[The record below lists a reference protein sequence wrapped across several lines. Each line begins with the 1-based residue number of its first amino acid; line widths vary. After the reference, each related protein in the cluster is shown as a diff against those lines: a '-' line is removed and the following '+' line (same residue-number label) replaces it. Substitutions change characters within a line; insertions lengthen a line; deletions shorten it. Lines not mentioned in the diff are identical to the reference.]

1 MPDSSQIEKSGCE
14 KRKAHNNIEKKR
26 KDKLKIAI
34 DDLRKFLPA
43 SITKNIRMSH
53 HEVLLKAMEYM
64 KELEKENKKLV
75 STSDAAKG
83 EIIGNLKDKL
93 NESYKEIQNLKTIIE
108 KNCMVTHSAELIQS
122 WKSKGKANKSCQAT
136 PGDSPATSGSS
147 SPMSHLLL
155 KNKKQKKGLTIAQR
169 LNNASD
175 PSCSVDQISSLTG
188 SKSTSTKSIENV
200 EGYLNSEVCISVEAL
215 QNSMAPRFTGKDSNP
230 IYVCYNNRFALAT
243 DNVQI
248 ASLNIIPTQQIDVPN
263 LLMNNSL
270 TLMSNQ
276 GLPSSAISLVSCL
289 PAGISYLPTS
299 NGNSEVLLAKNVVQ
313 NKHEESDRNDSVSTH
328 AAKKQGVWKNPATF
342 RRRVRV
348 LHCCNWYWKNLRRRK
363 MLKTSQKSHAST
375 VNGEDSITENEKS
388 SNISSEIL
396 GSADIVPKEG
406 NDDKNNNHSAIPKI
420 SDSSASNT
428 SKTSK
433 PIWIVA
439 KNMTDSENIASTSKE
454 CNVGS
459 CNLPP
464 RCLAELNSKSQST
477 SETLQRFEAASYSYS
492 YSHNSHLKSDYH
504 EISSLLVNPI
514 SAFPDL
520 YDRNTI
526 TKAVDQSFMEDS
538 AFYGT
543 GVSYLNED
551 LQFDIEDDM
560 FPQPSNSPFTNQIP
574 FEKLKYKDGRKDSLS
589 FSFHNEVFSNTFA
602 LTDSFTTQNNFN
614 SVDKVSCTN
623 ATYNQMS
630 PQSSSNTCSSVLS
643 SNFHHGNIDPRL
655 AKTTPAIY
663 AQSYSTTGRTPF
675 YHVSEKISF
684 SKNESHCS
692 NKLSN
697 ANCMFDSLE
706 KGDFSEN
713 MCSLARF
720 PNKGSKGFNT
730 DLKLVQNGSCAV
742 SQFETSNGSSVFN
755 PYSNY
760 NHDKMWVQS
769 SSFLAPKA
777 SLSLLDSQVDISK
790 ISDTQLFK
798 NHFSSVAISKLPSD
812 RHFSSKAKTSSDYFD
827 SGQVHENDRS
837 MDSNNKFLN
846 SINNK
851 EKGKSFPNEEFLSG
865 EGVAKVIYTASS
877 QTSTATKLWNPDQYA
892 LNSKPFSFYP
902 LSYNNDSTSKNIKNP
917 TSIQDKVSDS
927 LQTRIGSESST
938 FRTDYFQNPN
948 SFLAQEDGFKSSYHI
963 LSFVP
968 PIKTPCEETE
978 TPSTHLTPPNLNSN
992 CAQLQTS
999 EQKPNDPSLNWPKNA
1014 LSKRSSNN
1022 FMPLF
1027 SSSNCSDN
1035 LDHNSFLYQTSP
1047 VSHLK
1052 SNSFSSGSCKSFVT
1066 NNLITSKSLKRTG
1079 AGACKPSKKVNKT
1092 SQELFS
1098 KCQRPTYYGNYSH
1111 HNSYYSSDLLVGPFD
1126 KPTYLSNED
1135 QFIPSFNNSEPVSE
1149 INLNP
1154 LFVPPLPSHQ
1164 ANEVRLNLYQS
1175 QCSTGFPPTTTPP
1188 LTLSSTRFSSAL
1200 PSIHHFGIGNIFTDF
1215 SNPLT
1220 LAVDANNFST
1230 LKVTQSDSFTT
1241 SPHYYR
1247 DNAGAEV
1254 VISAPSSVL
1263 LESNYYL
1270 PQVHNIFNHHNVKP
1284 TNSPSKNSMSINNLL
1299 GN

>member
-1 MPDSSQIEKSGCE
+1 MYQFEDSV
-14 KRKAHNNIEKKR
+14 NI
-26 KDKLKIAI
+26 LG
-34 DDLRKFLPA
+34 
-43 SITKNIRMSH
+43 M
-53 HEVLLKAMEYM
+53 M
-64 KELEKENKKLV
+64 
-75 STSDAAKG
+75 
-83 EIIGNLKDKL
+83 
-93 NESYKEIQNLKTIIE
+93 
-108 KNCMVTHSAELIQS
+108 THSAELIQS

-136 PGDSPATSGSS
+136 QGDSPATSGSS
-147 SPMSHLLL
+147 SPMNHLLL

-169 LNNASD
+169 LNNASEQ
-175 PSCSVDQISSLTG
+175 SCSIDQISSLTG
-188 SKSTSTKSIENV
+188 SKSTSTKSVENV
-200 EGYLNSEVCISVEAL
+200 EGHLNSEVCISLDAS
-215 QNSMAPRFTGKDSNP
+215 QNCMAPRFIGKDSNP
-230 IYVCYNNRFALAT
+230 IYVCYNNRFALAN

-276 GLPSSAISLVSCL
+276 GLPSSAISLVPCL

-299 NGNSEVLLAKNVVQ
+299 NGNSEVPFAKNVVQ
-313 NKHEESDRNDSVSTH
+313 NKQEESDRDDSVVTR
-328 AAKKQGVWKNPATF
+328 AAKKQGVWKNSAAF

-363 MLKTSQKSHAST
+363 MLKTSRKSLAST

-388 SNISSEIL
+388 SNILSENL
-396 GSADIVPKEG
+396 ESASIVPKEA
-406 NDDKNNNHSAIPKI
+406 NNDKNKTQSVIPKI
-420 SDSSASNT
+420 SDSSVSNT

-439 KNMTDSENIASTSKE
+439 KNMTDSENITSTSKE
-454 CNVGS
+454 CDVSS

-464 RCLAELNSKSQST
+464 RSLAEHNSKSQST

-492 YSHNSHLKSDYH
+492 YSQNNSHLKSDYH

-574 FEKLKYKDGRKDSLS
+574 FEKLKYRDGRKDSLS
-589 FSFHNEVFSNTFA
+589 FSFHNEVFNNTFA

-614 SVDKVSCTN
+614 SVDKVSCIN

-643 SNFHHGNIDPRL
+643 GNFHHGNMDPRL

-675 YHVSEKISF
+675 YHVSEKINF

-697 ANCMFDSLE
+697 ANCMFDSIE
-706 KGDFSEN
+706 KG
-713 MCSLARF
+713 
-720 PNKGSKGFNT
+720 
-730 DLKLVQNGSCAV
+730 DLKLVQNGSCAI

-777 SLSLLDSQVDISK
+777 SLSLQDSQVDISK
-790 ISDTQLFK
+790 ISETQLFK
-798 NHFSSVAISKLPSD
+798 NHFSSIAISKLPAD
-812 RHFSSKAKTSSDYFD
+812 RHFSSKAKTGSDYFD
-827 SGQVHENDRS
+827 SGQIHENGRS
-837 MDSNNKFLN
+837 MDLNNKFQN

-892 LNSKPFSFYP
+892 QNSKPFSFYP
-902 LSYNNDSTSKNIKNP
+902 LSYNNDSTSKNVKNP
-917 TSIQDKVSDS
+917 TSIHDKVSDS

-938 FRTDYFQNPN
+938 FRTDYFQNSN
-948 SFLAQEDGFKSSYHI
+948 SFLAQEDGFKSSNHI

-968 PIKTPCEETE
+968 SIKTSCEE
-978 TPSTHLTPPNLNSN
+978 TPSTPLTPSNLNSN
-992 CAQLQTS
+992 SCVQLQTS

-1014 LSKRSSNN
+1014 LSKRCSNN

-1052 SNSFSSGSCKSFVT
+1052 SNSSGSGSCKSFVT

-1111 HNSYYSSDLLVGPFD
+1111 HNSYYSSDLLVGAFD

-1164 ANEVRLNLYQS
+1164 PNEVRLNLYQS

-1254 VISAPSSVL
+1254 VVSAPSNVL

-1270 PQVHNIFNHHNVKP
+1270 PQVHNIFNHHNVKQ

>member
-1 MPDSSQIEKSGCE
+1 MSF
-14 KRKAHNNIEKKR
+14 NINVILQFEG
-26 KDKLKIAI
+26 
-34 DDLRKFLPA
+34 
-43 SITKNIRMSH
+43 SVNIPGM
-53 HEVLLKAMEYM
+53 
-64 KELEKENKKLV
+64 
-75 STSDAAKG
+75 T
-83 EIIGNLKDKL
+83 
-93 NESYKEIQNLKTIIE
+93 
-108 KNCMVTHSAELIQS
+108 THSAELIQS
-122 WKSKGKANKSCQAT
+122 WKSKGKANKFCQT
-136 PGDSPATSGSS
+136 TEDSPATSGSS
-147 SPMSHLLL
+147 SPKSHLLL

-169 LNNASD
+169 LNSTSD
-175 PSCSVDQISSLTG
+175 PSSIIDKNSILNG
-188 SKSTSTKSIENV
+188 SKSTSTKSSETL
-200 EGYLNSEVCISVEAL
+200 EGANCSSSEVCISLDVP
-215 QNSMAPRFTGKDSNP
+215 QNCMAPRFISKDSNP

-243 DNVQI
+243 ENVQI
-248 ASLNIIPTQQIDVPN
+248 ASLNIIPTQQIEVSS
-263 LLMNNSL
+263 LLINNSL
-270 TLMSNQ
+270 TLTSDQ
-276 GLPSSAISLVSCL
+276 GLPGSAISLVSCL

-299 NGNSEVLLAKNVVQ
+299 SGNSEVLTAENVVQ
-313 NKHEESDRNDSVSTH
+313 NKQEESDRVDTVAKH
-328 AAKKQGVWKNPATF
+328 VAKKQGAWKNQGAF
-342 RRRVRV
+342 RRRLKV
-348 LHCCNWYWKNLRRRK
+348 LHCCNWYWKNMRRRRK
-363 MLKTSQKSHAST
+363 TLKTSQKCFAPT
-375 VNGEDSITENEKS
+375 LNGEDSFTENEKS
-388 SNISSEIL
+388 SNISSEVL
-396 GSADIVPKEG
+396 ESADIVPKEG
-406 NDDKNNNHSAIPKI
+406 NFDKNKNHSAIPGI
-420 SDSSASNT
+420 SDSSVTNAS
-428 SKTSK
+428 KASK

-454 CNVGS
+454 CDVSS
-459 CNLPP
+459 CNLPS
-464 RCLAELNSKSQST
+464 RCLTEHNSKLQST
-477 SETLQRFEAASYSYS
+477 SETLQRFEAASSSYS
-492 YSHNSHLKSDYH
+492 YSHSNSHLKSDYH

-526 TKAVDQSFMEDS
+526 SKTVDHSFMEDS
-538 AFYGT
+538 TFYGA

-589 FSFHNEVFSNTFA
+589 FSFHNEIFNNTFA

-614 SVDKVSCTN
+614 SVDKVSCIN
-623 ATYNQMS
+623 ATYNQLS
-630 PQSSSNTCSSVLS
+630 PQSSNTCSSVLS
-643 SNFHHGNIDPRL
+643 SNFQHGNIDPRL
-655 AKTTPAIY
+655 AKTTPAIC

-684 SKNESHCS
+684 SKNESNCL

-720 PNKGSKGFNT
+720 PNKGSKGFNN
-730 DLKLVQNGSCAV
+730 DLKLVQNGLYAV

-777 SLSLLDSQVDISK
+777 SLSFQDSQVDISK
-790 ISDTQLFK
+790 NSETQLFK
-798 NHFSSVAISKLPSD
+798 NHFSSLAISKLPAD
-812 RHFSSKAKTSSDYFD
+812 KYFSFKAKTGSAYFD

-846 SINNK
+846 STNNK
-851 EKGKSFPNEEFLSG
+851 EKGKSFPNEEFVLSG
-865 EGVAKVIYTASS
+865 EGVTKVIYTASS
-877 QTSTATKLWNPDQYA
+877 QTSTATKLWNPEQYA

-902 LSYNNDSTSKNIKNP
+902 LSYNNDNTSKNIKNP
-917 TSIQDKVSDS
+917 TSVHDKVTDS
-927 LQTRIGSESST
+927 LQARIGSESST
-938 FRTDYFQNPN
+938 FRTDYFPNPN
-948 SFLAQEDGFKSSYHI
+948 NVLAQEDGFKSSYHI

-968 PIKTPCEETE
+968 PAKTSCEESE
-978 TPSTHLTPPNLNSN
+978 TPSTHLTPTSLNSN
-992 CAQLQTS
+992 PYAQLQTS
-999 EQKPNDPSLNWPKNA
+999 EHKPSDPSGNCPKNA
-1014 LSKRSSNN
+1014 LSKSCSNY
-1022 FMPLF
+1022 FVPLF
-1027 SSSNCSDN
+1027 SSSNSSDN
-1035 LDHNSFLYQTSP
+1035 LDHNSFPYQTSP

-1052 SNSFSSGSCKSFVT
+1052 SNSFSTGSCKSLVT
-1066 NNLITSKSLKRTG
+1066 NNLITSKSLKR
-1079 AGACKPSKKVNKT
+1079 AGASSCKPSKKVNKT

-1111 HNSYYSSDLLVGPFD
+1111 HNSYYSSDLLVGAFD

-1149 INLNP
+1149 INLNS

-1164 ANEVRLNLYQS
+1164 SNDVRLNLYQS

-1230 LKVTQSDSFTT
+1230 LKVTQSDSLTT
-1241 SPHYYR
+1241 CPHYYR
-1247 DNAGAEV
+1247 DNAAAEV
-1254 VISAPSSVL
+1254 VMSAPSSVL

-1270 PQVHNIFNHHNVKP
+1270 PQVHHVFNHHNVKQ